1 MNSNADL
8 KQIGQN
14 AYKKIKIERSN
25 KSCLVWIVSVLN
37 VLGKAV
43 LGPVDLLTVHRI
55 LEITPELVV
64 LRHRAAQ
71 NLCSSY

>member
-14 AYKKIKIERSN
+14 AYKIERSN

-64 LRHRAAQ
+64 LQHRAAQ